1 MNIKGRAILVGYV
14 VRINYGEA
22 KGWGGLS
29 CEWAC
34 ARVCVCVCVCVCGSS
49 SSCTGKASVDES
61 REAYRGWWG
70 GWRISINER
79 KKNEMCPILIL
90 GVLMVGVQ
98 GTLSDSGC
106 R

>member
-34 ARVCVCVCVCVCGSS
+34 ARVCVCVCVCVCVAQAQAVRGRLRLMSR
-49 SSCTGKASVDES
+49 GKPIVA
-61 REAYRGWWG
+61 G
-70 GWRISINER
+70 GVA
-79 KKNEMCPILIL
+79 
-90 GVLMVGVQ
+90 GVYL
-98 GTLSDSGC
+98 
-106 R
+106 